1 MKNDWGSMKNL
12 LNRAVLTDSFICILI
27 TYDNDCCFLKFAHTF
42 KEFYKV
48 ITYRQSVF
56 KKRQKALQPLLHQ
69 KKSVLRKELTCMLR
83 VANSTPIVDLD
94 SKLNSFRVN
103 LDRRLLLPT
112 PESPI
117 NTTVNAKFD

>member
-1 MKNDWGSMKNL
+1 MT
-12 LNRAVLTDSFICILI
+12 AV
-27 TYDNDCCFLKFAHTF
+27 FLKSAHTF

-48 ITYRQSVF
+48 ITYRKSVF

-69 KKSVLRKELTCMLR
+69 KKFVLRKELTCMLR

-117 NTTVNAKFD
+117 NTTVNTKFD